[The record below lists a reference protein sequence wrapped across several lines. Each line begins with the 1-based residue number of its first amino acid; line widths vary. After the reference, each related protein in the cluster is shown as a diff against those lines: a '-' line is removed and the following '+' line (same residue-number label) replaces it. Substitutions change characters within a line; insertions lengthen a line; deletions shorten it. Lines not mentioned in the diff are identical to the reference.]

1 MRVRLF
7 SDGASRG
14 NPGEAS
20 IGVVM
25 EYEENGEKIKE
36 RYGCYIGETTN
47 NVAEYLALISA
58 LRLAKERKAEE
69 VEVFV
74 DSELIYKQIIGV
86 YIVRSQKLR
95 GLYLEAKELLE
106 SFKRFSIHHLP
117 RRMNRE
123 ADSVANAALKLYR
136 MVKVRA

>member
-1 MRVRLF
+1 MKVRIF

-25 EYEENGEKIKE
+25 EYEDKGKKIKE

-58 LRLAKERKAEE
+58 LRLAKERGAEE
-69 VEVFV
+69 VEIFV
-74 DSELIYKQIIGV
+74 DSELVYKQIIGV

-95 GLYLEAKELLE
+95 GLFMEAKELAE
-106 SFKRFSIHHLP
+106 SFREFSIHHLP
-117 RRMNRE
+117 RRMNKE
-123 ADSVANAALKLYR
+123 ADSVANAALRLYR

>member
-117 RRMNRE
+117 RRMNKE
-123 ADSVANAALKLYR
+123 ADSVANTALRLYR